1 MKRYGPLS
9 MSLLLAAAAGEL
21 TGCGANF
28 EEELLITGTAGVR
41 SVFDVFITEIV
52 NSLLDSFE
60 EGETGAPDDAVNDDD
75 EDGDSIDDGSDDGSD
90 DGGSADDAAASIQRG
105 QTLFTENACFGCH
118 CADASGGCAAD
129 APPNAGAD
137 VETVDDITRGERD
150 HPGGKFDFSDQDID
164 DLVAFLAT
172 QVQDDDGGDGIEGD
186 PDAGL
191 VFFEANNCGA
201 CHGADGRSG
210 FASSLQGIAAEDIFS
225 RLNGTASHTGGTVED
240 AGEEDAA
247 DVAAWQASL

>member
-1 MKRYGPLS
+1 
-9 MSLLLAAAAGEL
+9 MSLLLTVAAGGL

-60 EGETGAPDDAVNDDD
+60 EGETGAAGDSADDD
-75 EDGDSIDDGSDDGSD
+75 DGDSIDDGNDDDGND
-90 DGGSADDAAASIQRG
+90 DGGSGDGDAAASAQRG
-105 QTLFTENACFGCH
+105 GTLFTANGCFGCH
-118 CADASGGCAAD
+118 CVDASGGCAAN

-137 VETVDDITRGERD
+137 FETVDDITRGERN

-172 QVQDDDGGDGIEGD
+172 QVQDDDGSIGGD

-191 VFFEANNCGA
+191 VFFEGNNCGA
-201 CHGADGRSG
+201 CHGEDGRSG
-210 FASSLQGIAAEDIFS
+210 FASSLQGIAAEDILS
-225 RLNGTASHTGGTVED
+225 RLNGTTSHTGGTVE
-240 AGEEDAA
+240 GVTEEDAA
-247 DVAAWQASL
+247 DVEAWQSSM